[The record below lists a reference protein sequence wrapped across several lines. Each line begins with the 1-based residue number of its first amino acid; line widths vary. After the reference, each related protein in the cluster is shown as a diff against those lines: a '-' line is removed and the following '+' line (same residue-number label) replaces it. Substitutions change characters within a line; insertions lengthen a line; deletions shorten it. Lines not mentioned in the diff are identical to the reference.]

1 MLLVGAELVRFD
13 PFDTATLAYLT
24 ALVYAFVVVVAV
36 VVVAVVVVSIGDGD
50 ELVVL
55 VAAASGAYCVGAK
68 LVA

>member
-13 PFDTATLAYLT
+13 PFDTATLAYVT
-24 ALVYAFVVVVAV
+24 ALVYVFVV
-36 VVVAVVVVSIGDGD
+36 VVVVSIGDGD